1 MRNAMSS
8 THHPNSTATPADRD
22 RRSSEPGRG
31 AARGTAPDTASGKAL
46 GGAPAS
52 DPGAAPAPRSHAVRR
67 DIQGLRAIAVALV
80 LIYHLSPQGLSG
92 GYIGVDV
99 FFVISGFLITG
110 QLLREAESN
119 GRIDLPRFWARRARR
134 LLPAALLVLTF
145 TLLAV
150 WLFAPRGFLPSFLLQ
165 VAASAAY
172 VQNWVLAGQSV
183 DYMAAEA
190 QVSPVQHYWS
200 LSVEEQFYIVWPLIA
215 ALAVVLA
222 ARAAARA
229 ARASA
234 HRDAARRRAG
244 PSFRLVFAL
253 LVAAIA
259 VASLAF
265 SVIATA
271 ADPSRAYFITTTRAW
286 EFAAGGLL
294 ACLAASPARWLERVG
309 PRTRALAAWIGLA
322 GIAAAAILYT
332 DTTPFPGYTALLPV
346 LATALVIAAQ
356 EPETSWSPRA
366 LLAARPMQ
374 WLGDVSYGAYLWH
387 FPLIV
392 LLLFALGHG
401 LGLSGAIA
409 VIGATLL
416 LAWGSKVLVEDPF
429 RTGFSRAWP
438 DGRAIAI
445 TSAGMAAMLLF
456 SLAGVQAADR
466 AVEAERA
473 RVAAELRDP
482 DPCLGATALEPDSG
496 CEATPERL
504 PIPEP
509 ALADKAPERCLDDL
523 EDSEPTLCEYGSPR
537 PDAERTV
544 ALVGDSHA
552 EQWLL
557 PLDRIAR
564 EQNWRLVVMAK
575 ASCPFTAAER
585 DFVSSPE
592 AENEKLREACA
603 EWNDRVLERLERDP
617 SIDTVVTSAKS
628 TNRVVPRDGRSWRET
643 AVLAYEQRWS
653 ELPASVEQVIAIRD
667 TPQLPKDVLQCVTEQ
682 GERAA
687 QECAVTAEEAMLE
700 DPLAEAASATEAV
713 ELVDLSGYF
722 VVDDAVPPVIGGV
735 LAFRDSHHLSWAYA
749 EMLADPLAEQVR
761 EALGEDAGWEQ
772 SEDLGSDA
780 GTGADADTD
789 AGSRT

>member
-1 MRNAMSS
+1 MSS
-8 THHPNSTATPADRD
+8 TPPPNSTATPADRE
-22 RRSSEPGRG
+22 RRSSEP
-31 AARGTAPDTASGKAL
+31 ARNTASDTAL
-46 GGAPAS
+46 GGAPAT

-80 LIYHLSPQGLSG
+80 LVYHLSPQSLSG

-110 QLLREAESN
+110 QLLREAEAS

-134 LLPAALLVLTF
+134 LLPAALLVLTV

-150 WLFAPRGFLPSFLLQ
+150 WIFAPRGFLPSFLMQ

-172 VQNWVLAGQSV
+172 VQNWVLSGQSV

-200 LSVEEQFYIVWPLIA
+200 LSVEEQFYILWPLIA
-215 ALAVVLA
+215 VLAAVLA
-222 ARAAARA
+222 ARAAAGRGRA
-229 ARASA
+229 AGFRA
-234 HRDAARRRAG
+234 
-244 PSFRLVFAL
+244 VFAL
-253 LVAAIA
+253 LVGAIA
-259 VASLAF
+259 LASFVL
-265 SVIATA
+265 SVLTTAT
-271 ADPSRAYFITTTRAW
+271 DPSRAYFVTTTRAW
-286 EFAAGGLL
+286 EFAVGGLL
-294 ACLAASPARWLERVG
+294 ACLAASPAGWLDRAG
-309 PRTRALAAWIGLA
+309 PGVRALAAWIGLA

-392 LLLFALGHG
+392 LLPFALGRR
-401 LGLSGAIA
+401 LGLVGAIA
-409 VIGATLL
+409 IVAATLL

-438 DGRAIAI
+438 NGRAIAI
-445 TSAGMAAMLLF
+445 TSAGMVAMLLF

-466 AVEAERA
+466 AVEAERV
-473 RVAAELRDP
+473 RVAATLEDP

-496 CEATPERL
+496 CEATPEQL

-509 ALADKAPERCLDDL
+509 ALADKAPERCLDGQEGSEL
-523 EDSEPTLCEYGSPR
+523 ELCEYGSAR

-592 AENEKLREACA
+592 AENEKLREDCTK
-603 EWNDRVLERLERDP
+603 WNDRVLEQLEGDP

-628 TNRVVPRDGRSWRET
+628 SNRVVPRDGRSWRET
-643 AVLAYEQRWS
+643 AVLAYEERWR
-653 ELPASVEQVIAIRD
+653 ELPDSVEQVIAIRD
-667 TPQLPKDVLQCVTEQ
+667 TPQLPRDVLQCVTEE
-682 GERAA
+682 GEHAA
-687 QECAVTAEEAMLE
+687 RECAVDAEEAITE
-700 DPLAEAASATEAV
+700 DPLAEAASATEQA
-713 ELVDLSGYF
+713 ELIDLSEYF
-722 VVDDAVPPVIGGV
+722 VVGDAVPPVIGGV

-761 EALGEDAGWEQ
+761 EVLGEDPEADSGV
-772 SEDLGSDA
+772 GSDA
-780 GTGADADTD
+780 GSGV
-789 AGSRT
+789 

>member
-1 MRNAMSS
+1 
-8 THHPNSTATPADRD
+8 
-22 RRSSEPGRG
+22 
-31 AARGTAPDTASGKAL
+31 
-46 GGAPAS
+46 
-52 DPGAAPAPRSHAVRR
+52 
-67 DIQGLRAIAVALV
+67 VALV
-80 LIYHLSPQGLSG
+80 FIYHLSPQSLSG

-110 QLLREAESN
+110 QLLREAEAS

-134 LLPAALLVLTF
+134 LLPAALLVLTV

-150 WLFAPRGFLPSFLLQ
+150 WLFAPRGFLPSFLVQ

-200 LSVEEQFYIVWPLIA
+200 LSVEEQFYILWPL
-215 ALAVVLA
+215 LAVLA
-222 ARAAARA
+222 AVLTARVAVRAAARHGT
-229 ARASA
+229 SP
-234 HRDAARRRAG
+234 G
-244 PSFRLVFAL
+244 FRTVFAL
-253 LVAAIA
+253 LVGGIA
-259 VASLAF
+259 VASLAL
-265 SVIATA
+265 SVVTTAT
-271 ADPSRAYFITTTRAW
+271 DPSRAYFVTTTRAW

-294 ACLAASPARWLERVG
+294 ACLAASPTRPLDRLD
-309 PRTRALAAWIGLA
+309 PRLRALAAWIGLA

-356 EPETSWSPRA
+356 EPETAWSPRA
-366 LLAARPMQ
+366 FLAMRPMQ
-374 WLGDVSYGAYLWH
+374 WLGDVSYGVYLWH

-392 LLLFALGHG
+392 LLPFALGRS
-401 LGLSGAIA
+401 LGLAGAAVVIA
-409 VIGATLL
+409 ATLL

-429 RTGFSRAWP
+429 RTGFSRTWP
-438 DGRAIAI
+438 NGRAIAI

-473 RVAAELRDP
+473 RIAAALQDP
-482 DPCLGATALEPDSG
+482 DPCLGATALEPGSG
-496 CEATPERL
+496 CEATPEQL

-509 ALADKAPERCLDDL
+509 ALADKAPERCLDDQ
-523 EDSEPTLCEYGSPR
+523 EGSEPTLCEYGSDR
-537 PDAERTV
+537 PDAARTV

-557 PLDRIAR
+557 PLDRVAR
-564 EQNWRLVVMAK
+564 QQNWRLVVMAK

-585 DFVSSPE
+585 DFVTSPE
-592 AENEKLREACA
+592 AENEKLRADCS
-603 EWNDRVLERLERDP
+603 EWNDRVLEQLASDP
-617 SIDTVVTSAKS
+617 SIDTVITSAKS
-628 TNRVVPRDGRSWRET
+628 TNRVVPRDGRSWRKT
-643 AVLAYEQRWS
+643 AALAYEEQWD

-687 QECAVTAEEAMLE
+687 QECAVTAAEAIPE
-700 DPLAEAASATEAV
+700 DPLAEAAGAAEQA

-722 VVDDAVPPVIGGV
+722 VVEDAVPPVIGGV

-749 EMLADPLAEQVR
+749 EMLADPLGEQVR
-761 EALGEDAGWEQ
+761 EALGEGPG
-772 SEDLGSDA
+772 EDLSEEQIEDPS
-780 GTGADADTD
+780 ADA
-789 AGSRT
+789 ASRT

>member
-8 THHPNSTATPADRD
+8 THHPNSTATPADRE
-22 RRSSEPGRG
+22 RRPNEPR
-31 AARGTAPDTASGKAL
+31 RGTASDAAL
-46 GGAPAS
+46 GGAPAT

-80 LIYHLSPQGLSG
+80 LIYHLSPQSLTG

-110 QLLREAESN
+110 QLLREAEAS

-134 LLPAALLVLTF
+134 LLPAALLVLTV

-150 WLFAPRGFLPSFLLQ
+150 WIFAPRGFLPSFLLQ

-200 LSVEEQFYIVWPLIA
+200 LSVEEQFYIVWPLVAVLA
-215 ALAVVLA
+215 AVLA
-222 ARAAARA
+222 ARAAARRGA
-229 ARASA
+229 A
-234 HRDAARRRAG
+234 
-244 PSFRLVFAL
+244 PSFRTVLAL
-253 LVAAIA
+253 LVGAIA
-259 VASLAF
+259 VASLAL
-265 SVIATA
+265 SVITTAT
-271 ADPSRAYFITTTRAW
+271 DPSRAYFVTTTRAW

-294 ACLAASPARWLERVG
+294 ACLAASPARWFERVG
-309 PRTRALAAWIGLA
+309 PRLRALAAWAGLA

-332 DTTPFPGYTALLPV
+332 DATPFPGYTALLPV

-356 EPETSWSPRA
+356 EPETRWSPRA

-374 WLGDVSYGAYLWH
+374 WLGDVSYGVYLWH

-392 LLLFALGHG
+392 LLPFALGHS
-401 LGLSGAIA
+401 LGLTGAA
-409 VIGATLL
+409 VVVAATLL

-438 DGRAIAI
+438 NGRALAV

-466 AVEAERA
+466 AVEAERT
-473 RVAAELRDP
+473 RIAAALQDP
-482 DPCLGATALEPDSG
+482 DPCLGATALEPGSD

-557 PLDRIAR
+557 PLDRVAR

-603 EWNDRVLERLERDP
+603 EWNDRVLERLESDP

-628 TNRVVPRDGRSWRET
+628 TNRVVPQDGRSWRET
-643 AVLAYEQRWS
+643 AALAYEQRWS
-653 ELPASVEQVIAIRD
+653 ELPDSVEQVIAIRD
-667 TPQLPKDVLQCVTEQ
+667 TPQLPEDVLQCVTEQ

-687 QECAVTAEEAMLE
+687 QECAVTADEAILD
-700 DPLAEAASATEAV
+700 DPLEEAASAAEEV

-722 VVDDAVPPVIGGV
+722 VVEDAVPPVIGGV

-749 EMLADPLAEQVR
+749 EMLADPLGERVR
-761 EALGEDAGWEQ
+761 EALGEDP
-772 SEDLGSDA
+772 DP
-780 GTGADADTD
+780 D